1 MNLMNMNFENTKLS
15 HCDLHSIKMQ
25 KNISLNKHDK
35 CVEEDDDISQY
46 GERRIY
52 NKKNS
57 MINLV
62 FTRH

>member
-1 MNLMNMNFENTKLS
+1 MNMNFENTKLS

-52 NKKNS
+52 NKINS

>member
-1 MNLMNMNFENTKLS
+1 MNMNFENTKLS

-46 GERRIY
+46 GERRIC
-52 NKKNS
+52 NKK
-57 MINLV
+57 
-62 FTRH
+62 